1 MSLFSRC
8 AVCSR
13 MLLPGVEEQ
22 RSVCEPCALAGGA
35 IDMPP
40 PRRRPAPCGKCN
52 HMKLVRVIPRGLAR
66 DSVGPMF
73 ATYRFPVEPREGFG
87 VFEAYIC
94 KKCGFVEWYCHAP
107 EEIPIGP
114 EYMTEEIDLEGDAPY
129 R

>member
-1 MSLFSRC
+1 
-8 AVCSR
+8 

-22 RSVCEPCALAGGA
+22 RSVCEHCAREGGA
-35 IDMPP
+35 IPMPP
-40 PRRRPAPCGKCN
+40 ARRRAAPCAKCN
-52 HMKLVRVIPRGLAR
+52 HTALVRVIPRGLSR

-73 ATYRFPVEPREGFG
+73 ATYNFPIEPHRGFG

-114 EYMTEEIDLEGDAPY
+114 EYMTEEIDLDASGPY